1 MIHDINFNAR
11 AALQWKAPDP
21 SAAARNK
28 ALCQQLAIRLDALI
42 TVKVRLRVTV
52 ISAGKRPLR
61 FLSLEAHTNFFNQK
75 RKGPSICGRFRHVLR
90 AGRFP
95 SLLYVTHILTHLL
108 TPESGLL
115 PEARAIC
122 VRNVLCEITKEPV
135 DKVLLRT
142 SRDSGSPESILGM

>member
-61 FLSLEAHTNFFNQK
+61 FLSLEAHTNFLI
-75 RKGPSICGRFRHVLR
+75 RSEKGHPYAADSAMCCGP
-90 AGRFP
+90 AG
-95 SLLYVTHILTHLL
+95 SLV
-108 TPESGLL
+108 SF
-115 PEARAIC
+115 
-122 VRNVLCEITKEPV
+122 
-135 DKVLLRT
+135 
-142 SRDSGSPESILGM
+142 M

>member
-61 FLSLEAHTNFFNQK
+61 FFVVRGPHKFF
-75 RKGPSICGRFRHVLR
+75 
-90 AGRFP
+90 
-95 SLLYVTHILTHLL
+95 
-108 TPESGLL
+108 
-115 PEARAIC
+115 
-122 VRNVLCEITKEPV
+122 
-135 DKVLLRT
+135 
-142 SRDSGSPESILGM
+142 